1 MKDKKEV
8 VDLEGE
14 EWKSVGVVKDVNFT
28 GMYEVSNKGRIRS
41 LDRLITDTLGRK
53 HFYNGK
59 ILTPN
64 KNNKGY
70 LSVFL
75 NANGVWRN
83 VFIHR
88 VAAEAFIPN
97 PNNLPCVNHKDEN
110 PLNNCIENLEWCSH
124 QYNST
129 YGTVRERIAATLKEF
144 NSYKDPPLMK
154 LDFKGNIINVY
165 YSTDSFKF
173 DNPNVPID
181 TIKNSIKYGEC
192 ISNGAFWIRL
202 DEYNQ
207 MSQKELVKLI
217 TSKIQKTNPTP
228 IVQLDSEGNL
238 IKQWCSIAEAK
249 KEEFPNADISACI
262 CKRQK
267 TAGGFKWMRLFEYTE
282 LNK

>member
-8 VDLEGE
+8 GDLEGE
-14 EWKSVGVVKDVNFT
+14 EWKSIGVVKDVNFT

-129 YGTVRERIAATLKEF
+129 YGTVRERVAATLRELT
-144 NSYKDPPLMK
+144 SY
-154 LDFKGNIINVY
+154 
-165 YSTDSFKF
+165 
-173 DNPNVPID
+173 
-181 TIKNSIKYGEC
+181 
-192 ISNGAFWIRL
+192 
-202 DEYNQ
+202 
-207 MSQKELVKLI
+207 
-217 TSKIQKTNPTP
+217 
-228 IVQLDSEGNL
+228 
-238 IKQWCSIAEAK
+238 
-249 KEEFPNADISACI
+249 
-262 CKRQK
+262 
-267 TAGGFKWMRLFEYTE
+267 
-282 LNK
+282 